1 MKKDIKMY
9 ADMQVDKPYATYKKT
24 ILGKIHITVLSPFS
38 GEPEG
43 LILFTDKDNKDTEYI
58 DVWSEKEDRFF
69 RKQNHLHIKV
79 GNIIKTTREEV
90 EEERTIEQFSDEELA
105 ELVDSHYATF
115 QKVLREE
122 VNTEAVALRLL
133 SLAKEKDKPKAMIKQ
148 RAINGNDSLS
158 AVCLKSYQFS
168 CWNAYINTEP
178 SFYES
183 YAPLISN
190 NQIEQR
196 AAAVALD
203 IAFSIDSL
211 NTSYYNFVDHYHAK
225 SVSPYW
231 ARGIKPAFTIK
242 NYVFYRL
249 STKDQ
254 DH

>member
-1 MKKDIKMY
+1 MKIY
-9 ADMQVDKPYATYKKT
+9 NY
-24 ILGKIHITVLSPFS
+24 
-38 GEPEG
+38 
-43 LILFTDKDNKDTEYI
+43 ILFALLAFVSVIHPTKVEAGQSLVQLLHSQHLNQLIYERFIVASTIYMEARG
-58 DVWSEKEDRFF
+58 EGKEGMR
-69 RKQNHLHIKV
+69 
-79 GNIIKTTREEV
+79 
-90 EEERTIEQFSDEELA
+90 
-105 ELVDSHYATF
+105 
-115 QKVLREE
+115 
-122 VNTEAVALRLL
+122 AVA
-133 SLAKEKDKPKAMIKQ
+133 AVIKQ

-242 NYVFYRL
+242 NHVFYRL